1 MGSNLVQA
9 LRLEDGRVFFIDRG
23 WLLDVSFLS
32 PLGCM
37 TVVLIFRV
45 GGLFGQLVVEKLLF
59 QQLLLRTVLRL
70 GCGVGWR
77 TLLP

>member
-1 MGSNLVQA
+1 
-9 LRLEDGRVFFIDRG
+9 
-23 WLLDVSFLS
+23 
-32 PLGCM
+32 M

-59 QQLLLRTVLRL
+59 QQLLLLTVLRL
-70 GCGVGWR
+70 GCSVGWR